1 MTLLD
6 AYALVALLANEPAA
20 DEVDQ
25 LLRDRCRM
33 TVVNLAEALDIVH
46 RRHGVEED
54 ELRTGLEPLFDSQLA
69 IHDSDVEEGWLAA
82 AIRGRHYNARSSA
95 ISVADCLLLAAAM
108 SSRSAV
114 ATADPAVAAVARQE
128 GIGIVPLPDSTGA
141 RP

>member
-6 AYALVALLANEPAA
+6 AYALIAVLANEPAA

-25 LLRDRCRM
+25 LLRDRCTM

-46 RRHGVEED
+46 RRYGVEED
-54 ELRTGLEPLFDSQLA
+54 ELRTGLEPLLDSQLA
-69 IHDSDVEEGWLAA
+69 IHDSDVEEAWLAGS
-82 AIRGRHYNARSSA
+82 IRGRYYDAKSCA
-95 ISVADCLLLAAAM
+95 ISVADCVLLAAAT

-114 ATADPAVAAVARQE
+114 ATADPAVATVARRE